1 MQGKSIL
8 VWIVGI
14 VSTILLITGYLI
26 GYEHLWAIWK
36 IPPMSM
42 SFSDLRN
49 LTGGSESLA
58 LGYDPLYYN
67 PQDPWQRPLN
77 QPRLV
82 QHILRFTQI
91 NQNHTVIIGI
101 LFGILFLTGIFI
113 AFRKLDK
120 PSAIIISFLIF
131 SPVAV
136 LGVER
141 GNHDLLMFFLV
152 ALALF
157 LADRAWI
164 SLSILLLASFIKLFP
179 VFGMLYLLRYPT
191 KKSIVICYVF
201 LLIFLSY
208 IIYNLPDLPQVFS
221 STQKGVYQWAYGV
234 MAYDKNANPS
244 SYIPASAMLISTII
258 LYINSIRLQRWVQ
271 SDLTYLDAFQSGAGI
286 YLGTFLLGNSWAYRL
301 IFLIFTV
308 PQLVTWIKT
317 DHSRK
322 LVSATALISII
333 GSCYPTWIDSGILDE
348 IFNWLLFISLLYLM
362 LGTLPY
368 FCQQIMLRSKIRQS

>member
-14 VSTILLITGYLI
+14 VSTLLLITGYFI
-26 GYEHLWAIWK
+26 GYEHLWMIWK

-91 NQNHTVIIGI
+91 NQSHTGLIGI
-101 LFGILFLTGIFI
+101 LFGILFLVGVFI

-120 PSAIIISFLIF
+120 PSAIIIAFLIF

-157 LADRAWI
+157 LADQAWI
-164 SLSILLLASFIKLFP
+164 SMPILLLASFIKLFP
-179 VFGMLYLLRYPT
+179 VFAVLYLWRYPT
-191 KKSIVICYVF
+191 KKSIVISSTF
-201 LLIFLSY
+201 LLFFISY
-208 IIYNLPDLPQVFS
+208 MIYNLPDLPQVFS
-221 STQKGVYQWAYGV
+221 STQKGLYHWAYGV
-234 MAYDKNANPS
+234 MTYDKMATGY
-244 SYIPASAMLISTII
+244 SYIPAAAVLISTTIF
-258 LYINSIRLQRWVQ
+258 YINNIRLQGWQEVN
-271 SDLTYLDAFQSGAGI
+271 SHYLDAFRAGAGI
-286 YLGTFLLGNSWAYRL
+286 YLGTFMLGNSWAYRL
-301 IFLIFTV
+301 IFLIFII

-317 DHSRK
+317 DRSRK
-322 LVSATALISII
+322 LISGVALLSTIA
-333 GSCYPTWIDSGILDE
+333 SCCPTWIDSGILDE
-348 IFNWLLFISLLYLM
+348 IFNWLLFSSLLYLM
-362 LGTLPY
+362 LSSLPP
-368 FCQQIMLRSKIRQS
+368 FLQRLMLRSKIPS

>member
-14 VSTILLITGYLI
+14 VSTLLLITGYLI
-26 GYEHLWAIWK
+26 GYEHLWMIWK

-82 QHILRFTQI
+82 QYILRFTQI
-91 NQNHTVIIGI
+91 NQSHTVSIGI

-113 AFRKLDK
+113 AFRKLDES
-120 PSAIIISFLIF
+120 SAVIIAFLIF

-136 LGVER
+136 LGIER

-164 SLSILLLASFIKLFP
+164 SMPILLLASFIKLFP
-179 VFGMLYLLRYPT
+179 VFAVLYLWRYPT
-191 KKSIVICYVF
+191 KKSIVISSTF
-201 LLIFLSY
+201 LLFFISY

-221 STQKGVYQWAYGV
+221 STQKGLYHWAYGV
-234 MAYDKNANPS
+234 MTYDKMATGY
-244 SYIPASAMLISTII
+244 SYIPAAAVLISTTIF
-258 LYINSIRLQRWVQ
+258 YINGIRLQGWQEVN
-271 SDLTYLDAFQSGAGI
+271 SHYLDAFRAGAGI
-286 YLGTFLLGNSWAYRL
+286 YLGTFMLSNSWAYRL
-301 IFLIFTV
+301 IFLIFII
-308 PQLVTWIKT
+308 PQLVAWIKT
-317 DHSRK
+317 DRSRK
-322 LVSATALISII
+322 LISGVALFSTIA
-333 GSCYPTWIDSGILDE
+333 SCCPTWIDSGILDE
-348 IFNWLLFISLLYLM
+348 IFNWLLFSSLLYLM
-362 LGTLPY
+362 LSSLPP
-368 FCQQIMLRSKIRQS
+368 FLQRLMLRSKIQS